1 MEEQLCCNPYNLQK
15 KELAWFHWMIIVY
28 SHESQKIKGALFS
41 CFYVCQSKQIRWIID
56 SLWINDAPLKWQMI
70 ITVKLSY
77 SLFPK
82 CSSQIPPPCLT
93 YIALYPADLL
103 PYNNQTH
110 FFLTSINST
119 PSHGYPK
126 KPSPNNETLNN
137 SLFFSALTS
146 RIYIICTMN

>member
-56 SLWINDAPLKWQMI
+56 SLWISDAPLKWQMI

-77 SLFPK
+77 SYSPSALHKFLHLALLI
-82 CSSQIPPPCLT
+82 SRFIRQIFSPTTTKP
-93 YIALYPADLL
+93 I
-103 PYNNQTH
+103 